1 MTFEFTKRSQIWY
14 FFPSLNNP
22 IEWVRSGSFLQKV
35 KLREVNWLELM
46 RRGVRTRPNSK
57 SHVHS
62 ATPPSSLTSLPFRS
76 LTAGG
81 LTSLAGGP
89 ADWTTYGDSP
99 GHINQFFSWL
109 SHLLTV
115 RPWPTHG
122 NFVRAF
128 SFLKLGKRSKVRVN
142 MLLNTHVV
150 GGQHYFCHRY
160 NGNNNYHSF
169 CSDHVPSLFSAL
181 DVWQLVL
188 LPQQQKVKEEY
199 MFPFYRCINWG
210 TIRRRN
216 STTVTYP
223 VSAGGRIET
232 QVVQLQSLCPIVW

>member
-150 GGQHYFCHRY
+150 GGSIISVIVTTATTTTIHSVPTTCLHCSQLLTCDNSFYSH
-160 NGNNNYHSF
+160 NNR
-169 CSDHVPSLFSAL
+169 
-181 DVWQLVL
+181 
-188 LPQQQKVKEEY
+188 K
-199 MFPFYRCINWG
+199 
-210 TIRRRN
+210 
-216 STTVTYP
+216 
-223 VSAGGRIET
+223 
-232 QVVQLQSLCPIVW
+232 